1 MQIEEGISVLF
12 RNTKM
17 RLKDYSERLDPELQ
31 PAGYTILRYVMSR
44 EPIRAADIATA
55 LGMDKSAVSR
65 QLTSLRE
72 IGLLETHP
80 DPADGRAT
88 LLASSEK
95 ARTALASFQA
105 SFRSAY
111 REVLSTWDDS
121 DVDNF
126 ARLLRKFNDGIL

>member
-17 RLKDYSERLDPELQ
+17 RLKDYSEQLDPELQ

-65 QLTSLRE
+65 QLTTLRE
-72 IGLLETHP
+72 IGLLQTHP
-80 DPADGRAT
+80 DPADGRAS

-95 ARTALASFQA
+95 ARTAFATFQA
-105 SFRSAY
+105 SFRFAY
-111 REVLSTWDDS
+111 QQILTTWDDD
-121 DVDNF
+121 DVKDF
-126 ARLLRKFNDGIL
+126 ARLLSKFNDGIL